1 MNGTVRISLR
11 LTRKDVIKLAHRCL
25 QSLLVSCHKRAEP
38 RNDRGLPWRLPP
50 SPPLF
55 AARSGVI
62 RPESPGMPRTL
73 PLARAP
79 PSPRRSAGLS
89 GEISVAR
96 GRMPSSRPHNFTSP
110 WPDLFRP
117 PTSSITASSRTP
129 FTRDWLVSY
138 TDDDSFRM
146 PRLDSIARRL
156 IEDWLHGR

>member
-62 RPESPGMPRTL
+62 RPESPGMPLAL

-79 PSPRRSAGLS
+79 PSPAEAQGCPGKFLLHAT
-89 GEISVAR
+89 GCLPVV
-96 GRMPSSRPHNFTSP
+96 GTTSRP

-117 PTSSITASSRTP
+117 PTSSP
-129 FTRDWLVSY
+129 PLH
-138 TDDDSFRM
+138 
-146 PRLDSIARRL
+146 RRA
-156 IEDWLHGR
+156 EKA